1 MMMGT
6 AIKTPDITYGALI
19 KEGFTEATIKR
30 AILNGV
36 DEAGKALNVAMP
48 HWQMSTTDLDAT
60 IAYLKT
66 LGS

>member
-1 MMMGT
+1 MGT

-19 KEGFTEATIKR
+19 KEGFTDATIKR
-30 AILNGV
+30 AILDGL
-36 DEAGKALNVAMP
+36 DEAGKPLNEPMP
-48 HWQMSTTDLDAT
+48 RWQMTNTDVDAT